1 MKTDRILVGLDFG
14 AASIAA
20 ARWARNWFAPRAEL
34 ILTHVIEPPKRPHFA
49 HDALPPEEVL
59 ESAAREYAA
68 SRMHEINSFLA
79 PEAIRTE
86 IRVGKPYEQLAALAV
101 ELDADL
107 VVIGPHGGRPHT
119 SKFLG
124 TTAER
129 IVRCSP
135 VPILVAS
142 KPPSAA
148 PRRILV
154 PVDDAEITDQ
164 IIEAARQLATRFR
177 AEVTLLHVWS
187 NAVYSHVA
195 SMSYAHAHSD
205 AEAEQEIDAELIS
218 TTKHWL
224 THIAKA
230 GAGDEHISAVVT
242 YGKPGDATITMADKM
257 YADLIV
263 LGRNST
269 GVLAPA
275 FLGSTIGTVL
285 HDARCPVLVVTR
297 PADDAELRKRY
308 P

>member
-1 MKTDRILVGLDFG
+1 MKTDRILIGLDFG
-14 AASIAA
+14 AASVAA
-20 ARWARNWFAPRAEL
+20 ARWARDWFAPHAEL
-34 ILTHVIEPPKRPHFA
+34 ILAHVIEPPNRPHFA
-49 HDALPPEEVL
+49 HDILPPEDVL
-59 ESAAREYAA
+59 ESSAREYAA
-68 SRMHEINSFLA
+68 ARMHEINSFLA

-101 ELDADL
+101 ETDADL

-129 IVRCSP
+129 VVRSSP
-135 VPILVAS
+135 VPVLVAS
-142 KPPSAA
+142 KPSSNA

-154 PVDDAEITDQ
+154 PVDDAEITGQ
-164 IIEAARQLATRFR
+164 VIEAARELATRFQ
-177 AEVTLLHVWS
+177 ANVTLLHVWS

-205 AEAEQEIDAELIS
+205 AEAQQEIDAELIS
-218 TTKHWL
+218 TAKHWL
-224 THIAKA
+224 THAAKA
-230 GAGDEHISAVVT
+230 GADDQHISAAVT
-242 YGKPGDATITMADKM
+242 YGKPGDATIAMADKM

-269 GVLAPA
+269 GVVVPA

-285 HDARCPVLVVTR
+285 HDARCPVLVVTK
-297 PADDAELRKRY
+297 PTD
-308 P
+308 